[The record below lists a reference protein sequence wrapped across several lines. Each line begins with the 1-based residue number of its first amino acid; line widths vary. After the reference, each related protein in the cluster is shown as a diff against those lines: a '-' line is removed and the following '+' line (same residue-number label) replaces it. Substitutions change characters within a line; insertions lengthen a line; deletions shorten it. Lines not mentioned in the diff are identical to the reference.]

1 MQSSAMAPPPPPKKR
16 LGKGMNVLF
25 GNSTS
30 PPPAPRSTRDPK
42 NAVLKV
48 AIEDIE
54 PNQKQPR
61 KHFQDKALRELAN
74 SISEHGLMQPIVVR
88 KTGDVYEI
96 IAGERRWRASQLAG
110 QKTVEVIIKDVADD
124 DVFVLALI
132 ENIQRE
138 DLNPIEEAEAY
149 RQIIDQRN
157 LTQEQLAEA
166 VGKERSSIANV
177 LRLLKLPPRVRSMVA
192 EGALGM
198 GHARALLSLKSEED
212 MVKIAQEFVKR
223 GFSARQ
229 AEAYVRQKLKPA
241 SEAED
246 EDPYVAVPGG
256 AAAVKRETEAL
267 VRSLGTKVRF
277 AIKGRRGKIEIDFS
291 SFDELNRLIEQL
303 KR

>member
-1 MQSSAMAPPPPPKKR
+1 MAPPPPKKR

-25 GNSTS
+25 GSGA
-30 PPPAPRSTRDPK
+30 PPAPVARTTRDPK
-42 NAVLKV
+42 NAVLKL

-54 PNQKQPR
+54 PNQQQPR
-61 KHFQDKALRELAN
+61 KHFKDQALRELAN
-74 SISEHGLMQPIVVR
+74 SIAEHGLMQPIVTR
-88 KTGDVYEI
+88 KRGDAYEI

-110 QKTVEVIIKDVADD
+110 LKTVDVIVKDIAED

-177 LRLLKLPPRVRSMVA
+177 LRLLKLPRRVRSMVA

-198 GHARALLSLKSEED
+198 GHARSLLSLKKEED
-212 MVKIAQEFVKR
+212 MVKAAQEFVKR

-229 AEAYVRQKLKPA
+229 AEAYVRQKNKPA
-241 SEAED
+241 EGET
-246 EDPYVAVPGG
+246 EVDPYAGVPGG
-256 AAAVKRETEAL
+256 AEAIKRETEAL

-277 AIKGRRGKIEIDFS
+277 AINGRRGKIEIDFS

>member
-1 MQSSAMAPPPPPKKR
+1 MAPPTPKNR

-25 GNSTS
+25 GHGPVSASTPVS
-30 PPPAPRSTRDPK
+30 RPARDPK
-42 NAVLKV
+42 NAILKI

-54 PNQKQPR
+54 PNHNQPR
-61 KHFQDKALRELAN
+61 KHFPDQALRELAN
-74 SISEHGLMQPIVVR
+74 SIAEHGLMQPLVTR
-88 KTGDVYEI
+88 KNGDSYQI

-110 QKTVEVIIKDVADD
+110 LKTVDVIIKDVADD

-149 RQIIDQRN
+149 RQIIDQKN
-157 LTQEQLAEA
+157 LTQEQLAQA

-177 LRLLKLPPRVRSMVA
+177 LRLLKLPKRIRSMVA

-198 GHARALLSLKSEED
+198 GHARSLLSLSKEDD
-212 MVKIAQEFVKR
+212 MVKAAQEFVKR

-229 AEAYVRQKLKPA
+229 AEAYVRQKVKPA
-241 SEAED
+241 GEAENF
-246 EDPYVAVPGG
+246 DPYAAVPGG
-256 AAAVKRETEAL
+256 AAAIKRETEAL
-267 VRSLGTKVRF
+267 VRSLGTKVRL
-277 AIKGRRGKIEIDFS
+277 AVKGRRGKIEIDFS
-291 SFDELNRLIEQL
+291 SFDELDRLIEHL